1 MLPMKLQNKI
11 LGKIVI
17 VPHYKGKTFQFRLYR
32 YTKWALLSCTLILLL
47 VFGWAYYQYRYYTDK
62 LLSLL
67 NDNTVTNLSMNQ
79 ISLDGIQIK
88 RELIRLKRESDA
100 MDKFITQAK
109 QFDKDAFAGLS
120 LLYSTKTFP
129 DFFRGHA
136 KAWDASH
143 PASSTDLPV
152 GTKDKATI
160 LKESAERQ
168 KTYRALMDVTPSG
181 YPLDGKV
188 ILKQSLFSL
197 PSVVIKAPVGTPIHA
212 TATGTVVSL
221 EQTKDGYAIQI
232 AHHNPNNNKDIR
244 TSYHF
249 CMKPTVTLDQQ
260 VKKGQVIAYVGILT
274 GSSQSL
280 MGYQVQIDRIYI
292 QPK

>member
-1 MLPMKLQNKI
+1 MKLQNKL

-17 VPHYKGKTFQFRLYR
+17 VPHHKGKPFQFHFYR
-32 YTKWALLSCTLILLL
+32 YTKWVLLSCTLVLLL

-79 ISLDGIQIK
+79 ISLDGIEIK

-129 DFFRGHA
+129 DFFRSHA
-136 KAWDASH
+136 KTWDASH

-152 GTKDKATI
+152 ETKDKATI

-168 KTYRALMDVTPSG
+168 KNLPCPDGCHSLGLSARRKGNSETISIFLPLRCDKSTRRYTDTCYCYRYSRWFGA
-181 YPLDGKV
+181 
-188 ILKQSLFSL
+188 
-197 PSVVIKAPVGTPIHA
+197 
-212 TATGTVVSL
+212 
-221 EQTKDGYAIQI
+221 
-232 AHHNPNNNKDIR
+232 NK
-244 TSYHF
+244 
-249 CMKPTVTLDQQ
+249 
-260 VKKGQVIAYVGILT
+260 
-274 GSSQSL
+274 
-280 MGYQVQIDRIYI
+280 
-292 QPK
+292 